1 MRYFVATI
9 LVLSAL
15 IGGCHKPPAGREVP
29 RPRIVSFSPAI
40 TRMLFDMGLGG
51 HVVGVTSQDSLP
63 EGVTRPVVGDAFSVS
78 AEAILAVHP
87 DVVLIQM
94 TPDHFDAV
102 RKLDPNIQIEH
113 FTIETLDDLAAA
125 MERIGRIAGGAPV
138 GLSAAAEF
146 RAKLEALRAR
156 VRNLPRR
163 RVLFVTDFKTF
174 GSAGRGT
181 FIDQMIDA
189 AGGTNV
195 AAKYSGWV
203 TMTAESIL
211 LAAPEVLI
219 CQVDAGGEAKA
230 LEYWRSL
237 KDLPAA
243 RTGAIHVVTDRQW
256 TIPTAAMAD
265 LAATLA
271 EMIHPE
277 IVRGTGK

>member
-1 MRYFVATI
+1 
-9 LVLSAL
+9 
-15 IGGCHKPPAGREVP
+15 
-29 RPRIVSFSPAI
+29 
-40 TRMLFDMGLGG
+40 
-51 HVVGVTSQDSLP
+51 
-63 EGVTRPVVGDAFSVS
+63 
-78 AEAILAVHP
+78 
-87 DVVLIQM
+87 
-94 TPDHFDAV
+94 
-102 RKLDPNIQIEH
+102 
-113 FTIETLDDLAAA
+113 
-125 MERIGRIAGGAPV
+125 
-138 GLSAAAEF
+138 
-146 RAKLEALRAR
+146 
-156 VRNLPRR
+156 
-163 RVLFVTDFKTF
+163 
-174 GSAGRGT
+174 
-181 FIDQMIDA
+181 MIDA

>member
-1 MRYFVATI
+1 
-9 LVLSAL
+9 
-15 IGGCHKPPAGREVP
+15 
-29 RPRIVSFSPAI
+29 
-40 TRMLFDMGLGG
+40 MLFDMGLGG
-51 HVVGVTSQDSLP
+51 HVVGVTSQDALP
-63 EGVTRPVVGDAFSVS
+63 AGVTRPVVGDAFSVN

-94 TPDHFDAV
+94 TPEHFDAV
-102 RKLDPNIQIEH
+102 RKLDPNIRIEH

-125 MERIGRIAGGAPV
+125 MERIGRIAGNAPV

-146 RAKLEALRAR
+146 RAKLEAVRAR
-156 VRNLPRR
+156 VRDLPRR

-203 TMTAESIL
+203 TLTAESIL
-211 LAAPEVLI
+211 LASPEVLI

-230 LEYWRSL
+230 LDYWRGL
-237 KDLPAA
+237 KDTPAA

-271 EMIHPE
+271 QMIHPE
-277 IVRGTGK
+277 IAQGTGK